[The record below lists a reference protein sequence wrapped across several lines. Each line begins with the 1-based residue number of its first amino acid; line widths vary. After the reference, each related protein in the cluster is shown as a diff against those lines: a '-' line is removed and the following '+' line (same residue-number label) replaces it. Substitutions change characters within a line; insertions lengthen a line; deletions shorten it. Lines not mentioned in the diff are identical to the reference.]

1 METLTQTDKIKAI
14 RELTK
19 EITASKEN
27 AQRYLKDSG
36 IDGYIKRTL
45 KTLSKNASNGNKS
58 PLVQESGNSKA
69 IFP

>member
-19 EITASKEN
+19 EITASKEK

-36 IDGYIKRTL
+36 IDDYVKRTL
-45 KTLSKNASNGNKS
+45 QTFSKKASNGK
-58 PLVQESGNSKA
+58 LR
-69 IFP
+69 